1 MLLSKNKF
9 ILFFFVVLFGCTSNN
24 QNSSIEQIE
33 KVQLPFVNSSPN
45 YLIYEDFNK
54 EAPNCIIVMPFEIE
68 NKDRININDIN
79 IKEMLRHTTYAHLSP
94 LQYRDIEISKVDY
107 FYDLDNSIESLTSN
121 LNCEYFMTGKII
133 RFTETDFKIYSNIS
147 VEVKLALFKNKNIL
161 WHGNHRVDTH
171 GGSIPLSP
179 IGIAFGLADAARN
192 LDSSQYVR
200 VSDELIRKL
209 IATLPDNNKL
219 QFAYSIEEESSQ
231 TLLSSNYIV
240 KKKESII
247 SDNENYSNK
256 TLEELISLSKD
267 QISFEEKIKILDEI
281 AIRKPNDILLINDY
295 NQFLFDNKKYK
306 LAQEKINIQI
316 TNNLYN
322 KQTYFLKGRLHLT
335 LNELELAEQS
345 FIKAIA
351 IDKKDA
357 LSMNALGYVYSL
369 NNKIFKAE
377 AAYKMAISI
386 DSENIFSYLNL
397 GVLKINQGN
406 YQEALILLENAA
418 ILSINENDYKRYL
431 MIISKIETLK
441 IYQIEV
447 ASVLEKLEKL
457 NTWES

>member
-9 ILFFFVVLFGCTSNN
+9 ILFLFVFLFGCAANN
-24 QNSSIEQIE
+24 QSSSIEQI
-33 KVQLPFVNSSPN
+33 KKAQLPFVNSSPN
-45 YLIYEDFNK
+45 YLIYEDFNR
-54 EAPNCIIVMPFEIE
+54 ETPNCIIVLPFEIE
-68 NKDRININDIN
+68 NKDRVNIKNIN

-133 RFTETDFKIYSNIS
+133 RFNEMDLKIYSNIS
-147 VEVKLALFKNKNIL
+147 VEVKLALFKNKTIL

-179 IGIAFGLADAARN
+179 IGVAFGLADAARN
-192 LDSSQYVR
+192 LDSSQYAR

-209 IATLPDNNKL
+209 IATLPDNDKL
-219 QFAYSIEEESSQ
+219 QYAYSIEEESSQ
-231 TLLSSNYIV
+231 TLLSSNYIIE
-240 KKKESII
+240 KKESVI

-256 TLEELISLSKD
+256 SLEKLISLSKD
-267 QISFEEKIKILDEI
+267 QISFEEKIKIFDEI

-306 LAQEKINIQI
+306 FAQERINIQI

-351 IDKKDA
+351 IDEKDA

-386 DSENIFSYLNL
+386 DSENIFSHLNL

-431 MIISKIETLK
+431 IIISKIETLK

-457 NTWES
+457 STWGS

>member
-9 ILFFFVVLFGCTSNN
+9 ILFFFVFLFGCAANY
-24 QNSSIEQIE
+24 QNSSIEQ
-33 KVQLPFVNSSPN
+33 VQLPFINSSPN

-54 EAPNCIIVMPFEIE
+54 EIPNCIIVLPFEIE
-68 NKDRININDIN
+68 NKDRINIKNIN

-94 LQYRDIEISKVDY
+94 LQYRDIELSKVDY
-107 FYDLDNSIESLTSN
+107 FYDLDNNIESLSSN

-133 RFTETDFKIYSNIS
+133 RFTETDLKIYSNIS
-147 VEVKLALFKNKNIL
+147 VEVRLALFKNKNIL

-192 LDSSQYVR
+192 LDSFQYVR

-209 IATLPDNNKL
+209 IATLPDNNNL

-231 TLLSSNYIV
+231 TLLSSNYIF
-240 KKKESII
+240 KKKGSII
-247 SDNENYSNK
+247 SDNENYSNE
-256 TLEELISLSKD
+256 TLEELIYLSKD
-267 QISFEEKIKILDEI
+267 QISFEEKIKIFDEI
-281 AIRKPNDILLINDY
+281 ATRKPNDILLINDY

-386 DSENIFSYLNL
+386 DSENVFSHLNL
-397 GVLKINQGN
+397 GILKINQGN
-406 YQEALILLENAA
+406 YREALILLENAA

-457 NTWES
+457 NTWEF